1 MTLHF
6 GMLLYPG
13 LTQLDL
19 TGPYEIMSRIPDTR
33 VHLVARERAP
43 VASDL
48 GLAIVP
54 NATYADAPPLDLI
67 FAPGGSGQIAAM
79 EDGATIDFIR
89 AAGERARW
97 VTSVCTGALLLG
109 AAGLLRGYRAATHW
123 AFMELLPLFGAEP
136 VHERVVTD
144 RNRITA
150 GGVTAGIDFGLVL
163 AAAIAGREVAESI
176 QLGLEY
182 DPAPPFTA
190 GHPRVARRELVD
202 RLRDGFRERYEQRRA
217 QLAARSRQG

>member
-6 GMLLYPG
+6 GLLLYPG

-19 TGPYEIMSRIPDTR
+19 TGPYEVLSRIPGVQ
-33 VHLVARERAP
+33 VHLVARDRAP

-48 GLAIVP
+48 GMQIVP
-54 NATYADAPPLDLI
+54 TTTFADAPALALVL
-67 FAPGGSGQIAAM
+67 APGGTGQLAAM
-79 EDGATIDFIR
+79 QDGATVEFLR
-89 AAGERARW
+89 AAGAQATW

-123 AFMELLPLFGAEP
+123 AFMDLLPMFGAEP
-136 VHERVVTD
+136 VAERVVTD

-163 AAAIAGREVAESI
+163 AAAIGGRELAESI
-176 QLGLEY
+176 QLGIEY
-182 DPAPPFTA
+182 DPAPPFQA
-190 GHPRVARRELVD
+190 GHPRVAPPELVAK
-202 RLRDGFRERYEQRRA
+202 LRDGFRERHERRRA
-217 QLAARSRQG
+217 ELARTTG